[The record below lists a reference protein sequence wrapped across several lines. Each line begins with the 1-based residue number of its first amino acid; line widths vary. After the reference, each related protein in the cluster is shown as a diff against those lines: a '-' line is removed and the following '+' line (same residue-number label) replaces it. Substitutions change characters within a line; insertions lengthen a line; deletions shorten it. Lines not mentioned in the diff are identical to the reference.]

1 MEQDYTRWI
10 VVDNGDSV
18 DWSDVLWDASSYIIL
33 KDGSRVD
40 VQPDLYTV
48 EREAWNA
55 HHRKPI
61 TP

>member
-18 DWSDVLWDASSYIIL
+18 DWHEVLWDASGYIIL

-40 VQPDLYTV
+40 IQPDLYTV
-48 EREAWNA
+48 EREAW
-55 HHRKPI
+55 HTRHRKSV

>member
-18 DWSDVLWDASSYIIL
+18 DWRDVLWDASGYIIL

-40 VQPDLYTV
+40 VQPDLYKV

-55 HHRKPI
+55 RHRKPV
-61 TP
+61 PS

>member
-10 VVDNGDSV
+10 VVDNGDSL
-18 DWSDVLWDASSYIIL
+18 DWNDVLWDASGYIIL

-40 VQPDLYTV
+40 RQHDLYKV

-55 HHRKPI
+55 RHHKPV